1 MSRILFIGDLNTYG
15 RGYQRCRTLME
26 MGHDVVA
33 YSHTFVSSPE
43 TIQSPTLLYRILW
56 KLRLPLDDMGIN
68 SLLKSEAKKSNFDV
82 IWIEKGNMIWPS
94 TLASI
99 KKMSPDSALISC
111 SEDDM
116 YARHG
121 HSLWYK
127 WGLNQYDCVFT
138 TKTYNLQELKH
149 LGAKKTKLFL
159 DSYDEKIHRPV
170 KLTAAD
176 LKRFG
181 CDVGAIGAFEP
192 ERAALLEYLAENGV
206 KVSIWGNGWGSWVG
220 RNANL
225 DVRNKFL
232 FGEDYSK
239 AICATKINLNFL
251 RKINRDEVTS
261 RSIEIP
267 ACGGFMLAERT
278 ERHKDFFEEGKEA
291 EFFESKEE
299 LLAKVIKYLSNNM
312 AREMIARAG
321 REKCLICGYSMST
334 QISKILDEVTTF
346 KNSAKHNKSL

>member
-1 MSRILFIGDLNTYG
+1 MSRIFFIGDLNTYG
-15 RGYQRCRTLME
+15 RGYQRYRTLIE

-43 TIQSPTLLYRILW
+43 TIQSPTLLYRIFW

-68 SLLKSEAKKSNFDV
+68 SVLKLEVKQSNFDV

-99 KKMSPDSALISC
+99 KKMSPETALISC

-127 WGLNQYDCVFT
+127 WGLNKYDCVFT
-138 TKTYNLQELKH
+138 TKTYNLKELKYF
-149 LGAKKTKLFL
+149 GAKKTKLFL
-159 DSYDEKIHRPV
+159 DSYDEKIHRPMQ
-170 KLTAAD
+170 LTNAERG
-176 LKRFG
+176 RFES
-181 CDVGAIGAFEP
+181 DVGAIGAFEP
-192 ERAALLEYLAENGV
+192 ERAAFLLYLAESGF
-206 KVSIWGNGWGSWVG
+206 KVTIWGNGWANWVG
-220 RNANL
+220 RMENL
-225 DVRNKFL
+225 DVRNEFL

-239 AICATKINLNFL
+239 AVCTTKINLNFL

-261 RSIEIP
+261 RSVEIP

-278 ERHKDFFEEGKEA
+278 ERHKDFFEEGIEA
-291 EFFESKEE
+291 EFFDSKEE
-299 LLAKVIKYLSNNM
+299 LLAKIKAYLNKNTE
-312 AREMIARAG
+312 REQIALAG
-321 REKCLICGYSMST
+321 RNRCLNSSYSMRAQLSS
-334 QISKILDEVTTF
+334 IMEEVEAL
-346 KNSAKHNKSL
+346 NA

>member
-15 RGYQRCRTLME
+15 RGYKRYRTLIE

-43 TIQSPTLLYRILW
+43 KIQPPTLLYRIFW

-68 SLLKSEAKKSNFDV
+68 SVLKLEAKQSNFDV

-99 KKMSPDSALISC
+99 KKISPETALISC

-127 WGLNQYDCVFT
+127 WGLNKYDCVFT
-138 TKTYNLQELKH
+138 TKTYNLKELKYF
-149 LGAKKTKLFL
+149 GAKKTKLFL
-159 DSYDEKIHRPV
+159 DSYDEKTHRPLE
-170 KLTAAD
+170 LTDAD
-176 LKRFG
+176 RKRFG

-192 ERAALLEYLAENGV
+192 ERAAFLLYLAENGV
-206 KVSIWGNGWGSWVG
+206 KVTIWGNGWGSWVG
-220 RNANL
+220 RSLNL
-225 DVRNKFL
+225 DVRNDFL
-232 FGEDYSK
+232 FGEDYTK

-261 RSIEIP
+261 RSVEIP

-278 ERHKDFFEEGKEA
+278 GRHLDFFIEGSEA
-291 EFFESKEE
+291 EFFASKEE
-299 LLAKVIKYLSNNM
+299 LLAKIRTYLNNSLE
-312 AREMIARAG
+312 REKIAQAG
-321 REKCLICGYSMST
+321 RKLCLSSGYSMREQLT
-334 QISKILDEVTTF
+334 LILAEV
-346 KNSAKHNKSL
+346 SD

>member
-1 MSRILFIGDLNTYG
+1 MTRILFIGDLNTYG
-15 RGYQRCRTLME
+15 RGYQRYRTLIE

-33 YSHTFVSSPE
+33 HSHTFVSSPE
-43 TIQSPTLLYRILW
+43 TIKSPTLLYRIFW

-68 SLLKSEAKKSNFDV
+68 TVLMSEIKKSNFNV

-94 TLASI
+94 TLAAI
-99 KKMSPDSALISC
+99 KKFLPDTALISC

-127 WGLNQYDCVFT
+127 WGLNKYDYVFT
-138 TKTYNLQELKH
+138 TKTYNLHELKYF
-149 LGAKKTKLFL
+149 GAKKIKLFL
-159 DSYDEKIHRPV
+159 DSYDEKTHRPV
-170 KLTAAD
+170 ELTDAD
-176 LKRFG
+176 RMRFE

-206 KVSIWGNGWGSWVG
+206 KVSIWGNGWANWVG
-220 RNANL
+220 RKINL
-225 DVRNKFL
+225 DVRNEFL

-261 RSIEIP
+261 RSVEIP

-278 ERHKDFFEEGKEA
+278 ERHKHFYQEGIEA
-291 EFFESKEE
+291 EFFDSKEE
-299 LLAKVIKYLSNNM
+299 LLAKVKTYLSYGLE
-312 AREMIARAG
+312 REKIAKAG
-321 REKCLICGYSMST
+321 RNRCLNSGYSMNAQLS
-334 QISKILDEVTTF
+334 SILTEIEDL
-346 KNSAKHNKSL
+346 N